1 MSVVDL
7 RIDEPALRAAG
18 VRLVVVFGSAA
29 RGSGRPGSDLDV
41 GVLFDGGTPG
51 LDEPAEPFD
60 RRREAVARALRA
72 DREIDLV
79 VLDEADPLLL
89 REVALDGRP
98 VYEEEPG
105 AFEGFRL
112 RAIKRYLDT
121 EWMRRAEAEHLRRRY
136 G

>member
-1 MSVVDL
+1 MD
-7 RIDEPALRAAG
+7 
-18 VRLVVVFGSAA
+18 
-29 RGSGRPGSDLDV
+29 
-41 GVLFDGGTPG
+41 
-51 LDEPAEPFD
+51 
-60 RRREAVARALRA
+60 RALRA
-72 DREIDLV
+72 EREIDLV

-112 RAIKRYLDT
+112 RAIERYLDT

>member
-1 MSVVDL
+1 MDL

-29 RGSGRPGSDLDV
+29 RGSARPGSDLDV
-41 GVLFDGGTPG
+41 GVLFDGAAPFPS
-51 LDEPAEPFD
+51 EPPAPVD
-60 RRREAVARALRA
+60 ARREAVARALRA

-89 REVALDGRP
+89 HEVALDGRP
-98 VYEEEPG
+98 VFEAEPG

-121 EWMRRAEAEHLRRRY
+121 AWIRRIEAERLRSRY